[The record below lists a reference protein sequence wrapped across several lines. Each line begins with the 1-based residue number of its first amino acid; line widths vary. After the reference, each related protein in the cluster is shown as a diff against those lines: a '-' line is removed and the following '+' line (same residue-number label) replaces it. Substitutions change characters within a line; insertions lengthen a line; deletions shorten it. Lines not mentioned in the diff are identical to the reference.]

1 MKNRNEHIFI
11 LAALYFIFESR
22 FFCILNV
29 IFIYIF
35 FVFILLLM
43 FVLNVTILLC
53 FCMELYFFS
62 WQHFVDG
69 TKKKV
74 LNCSMVFGFFL
85 YSFAISVPFF
95 RELNKWRQNDGIS
108 CSNKQYIL
116 INITKT
122 ITFIFAWCDGK
133 KEKNNEVLILCRH

>member
-43 FVLNVTILLC
+43 FVLNVTILLI
-53 FCMELYFFS
+53 FFAWNYISFRGNTLSME
-62 WQHFVDG
+62 Q
-69 TKKKV
+69 KKSLK
-74 LNCSMVFGFFL
+74 LFHGLWYIFLL

-122 ITFIFAWCDGK
+122 ITFVFAWCDGK
-133 KEKNNEVLILCRH
+133 KKRIMKS